1 MNGYAVLAAA
11 AAAVVVAGI
20 CGLGLAL
27 YGTDPQ
33 ASPFRSRT
41 SRVRLSGA
49 SILSHRRLLRG
60 VIAVAGAAAVWVL
73 TGWPVAGLL
82 TAVFVATASH
92 FFGGAKIANA
102 RIERL
107 EAVEQW
113 VRHLSDSMSAGT
125 MPVQT
130 IVRSADHA
138 PAAIADP
145 VRRLA
150 TRLSTP
156 QLDKKKAL
164 TAFADDIDDAL
175 GDLVVLALQ
184 RAVDT
189 RGSERVPQ
197 VLQTL
202 AEAVAAEVKARRAIE
217 KDRAG
222 PRKETQTICIFLAAF
237 IGGLSVFTAYPAIY
251 GSVEGQLVL
260 LALGGVALLAL
271 FMMRR
276 LSIGGQPPRILA
288 SAQESSR

>member
-11 AAAVVVAGI
+11 AAAVLVAALW
-20 CGLGLAL
+20 GLGLAL
-27 YGTDPQ
+27 YGTDRQ
-33 ASPFRSRT
+33 SNLFRSKAG
-41 SRVRLSGA
+41 RVRRSGA
-49 SILSHRRLLRG
+49 STLSRGRLFRG
-60 VIAVAGAAAVWVL
+60 GIAVLGGAAVWVL

-82 TAVFVATASH
+82 TAVFAVTAPY

-113 VRHLSDSMSAGT
+113 VRHLSDSMSAGA

-138 PAAIADP
+138 PEAIADP

-156 QLDKKKAL
+156 RLDKKKSL
-164 TAFADDIDDAL
+164 MAFAHDIDDAL
-175 GDLVVLALQ
+175 GDTVVLALGL
-184 RAVDT
+184 AVDSS
-189 RGSERVPQ
+189 GSEQSPQ

-217 KDRAG
+217 KDRTG

-237 IGGLSVFTAYPAIY
+237 IGGLSVFTNYPAVY
-251 GSVEGQLVL
+251 DTTEGQLVL
-260 LALGGVALLAL
+260 LTLGGIALLAL
-271 FMMRR
+271 VMIRR
-276 LSIGGQPPRILA
+276 LSIGGQPPRIFV
-288 SAQESSR
+288 SADRPSR

>member
-1 MNGYAVLAAA
+1 MNVYAVLAAA
-11 AAAVVVAGI
+11 TVALVMAAAWGA
-20 CGLGLAL
+20 GLAL
-27 YGTDPQ
+27 YGKDPQ
-33 ASPFRSRT
+33 ATPFRSRT
-41 SRVRLSGA
+41 SRVRLSGSSA
-49 SILSHRRLLRG
+49 LSRRRLLR
-60 VIAVAGAAAVWVL
+60 AAAAAGGGAAVWLL

-82 TAVFVATASH
+82 VAAFVVTASY

-113 VRHLSDSMSAGT
+113 VRHLSDTMSAGT

-138 PAAIADP
+138 PTVIADP

-156 QLDKKKAL
+156 RLDKKKAL
-164 TAFADDIDDAL
+164 QAFADDIDDAL

-217 KDRAG
+217 KERAG
-222 PRKETQTICIFLAAF
+222 PRKETQTICIVLAVF
-237 IGGLSVFTAYPAIY
+237 IGGLSVFTSYPAVY
-251 GSVEGQLVL
+251 ATVEGQLVL
-260 LALGGVALLAL
+260 LALGGIAMLAL
-271 FMMRR
+271 AMMRQ

-288 SAQESSR
+288 SAKEPGR